1 MLGTLFQLGTLIQKE
16 IALHLLSVRF
26 VALLLMCV
34 LLIPPNFYVN
44 HRNYRKRQVDYQQTI
59 KNENSEDLGEAEDDP
74 WKWRNINPNLEVSR
88 LVFQPTPLS
97 VFSTGLEQTLPSYL
111 GMTRNGIKQGGTT
124 LSSAPIAALFG
135 HIDFV
140 FVVST
145 VFSLLALLFTF
156 DAVVSEREA
165 GTLRITLAN
174 ALPRDVFLWSKL
186 LAGYIAFIVPFLISV
201 TIGLLVL
208 VGQGFPLGEPDIFPR
223 VVCLILAS
231 LLYIAAFFAM
241 GAVISIY
248 FDSSKTALIV
258 AFSVW
263 AFAALILPRVG
274 FLTAQIIAPAPAA
287 ESIYREKAAKRAE
300 LRIALDEKRRK
311 IMYETKRPG
320 QSGIV
325 PIIGELADEINEKV
339 APFEEETRLEYR
351 AFAARLDQ
359 KYQRET
365 KRQEDIGIN
374 LSRSS
379 PTSSFIYLATGLMRT
394 GQVKRDRYFQTGTH
408 YYEMLDAE
416 MFSKMS
422 EAISSLLGTEPE
434 AIPPPLPP
442 PSVAGSTLTDT
453 LWHAM
458 LDVLLLCLYVIGLMT
473 AAFVKFFRTEI

>member
-1 MLGTLFQLGTLIQKE
+1 M
-16 IALHLLSVRF
+16 
-26 VALLLMCV
+26 
-34 LLIPPNFYVN
+34 
-44 HRNYRKRQVDYQQTI
+44 
-59 KNENSEDLGEAEDDP
+59 
-74 WKWRNINPNLEVSR
+74 
-88 LVFQPTPLS
+88 
-97 VFSTGLEQTLPSYL
+97 
-111 GMTRNGIKQGGTT
+111 
-124 LSSAPIAALFG
+124 
-135 HIDFV
+135 
-140 FVVST
+140 
-145 VFSLLALLFTF
+145 
-156 DAVVSEREA
+156 
-165 GTLRITLAN
+165 
-174 ALPRDVFLWSKL
+174 
-186 LAGYIAFIVPFLISV
+186 
-201 TIGLLVL
+201 L

-311 IMYETKRPG
+311 IMSEVLQEEGFGKVGTFTIY
-320 QSGIV
+320 
-325 PIIGELADEINEKV
+325 GELANKINERKAV
-339 APFEEETRLEYR
+339 FEEETRLEYR

-422 EAISSLLGTEPE
+422 EGSLIERGKIHSL
-434 AIPPPLPP
+434 LPP

-458 LDVLLLCLYVIGLMT
+458 LDVLLLCLYAIGLMT